1 MDGHHEKIK
10 KYSLASFGIFA
21 VFAALGLVFNYLNP
35 EEATLFFN
43 RIADEFAFVEDL
55 DFLGIFLF
63 IFINNTISIVVGTF
77 LGVLF
82 AVLPI
87 LFLAINGFIIG
98 LVAGY
103 VYPTMGG
110 FGLFAS
116 LAPHGVFE
124 LLALF
129 IGSGIGIHLGLL
141 AINEIKEGVL
151 TPKEVLT
158 SVRNRKFPSPKIKE
172 AYKIA
177 FDLFLTV
184 VLPLLFLAAA
194 IEALLISFL

>member
-177 FDLFLTV
+177 FDLFLIV

>member
-1 MDGHHEKIK
+1 MDSHYQKIK
-10 KYSLASFGIFA
+10 KYSLASFAIFS
-21 VFAALGLVFNYLNP
+21 VFAAVGLAFNYFNP
-35 EEATLFFN
+35 EEANIFFN
-43 RIADEFAFVEDL
+43 RIADEFSFVEGL
-55 DFLGIFLF
+55 DFLGVFLF

-87 LFLAINGFIIG
+87 LFLAINGFMIG

-110 FGLFAS
+110 FGLFVS

-129 IGSGIGIHLGLL
+129 IGTGIGIHLGLL
-141 AINEIKEGVL
+141 AINQIGEGVL
-151 TPKEVLT
+151 TPKEVFR
-158 SVRNRKFPSPKIKE
+158 SVRKRKFPSPKIKE